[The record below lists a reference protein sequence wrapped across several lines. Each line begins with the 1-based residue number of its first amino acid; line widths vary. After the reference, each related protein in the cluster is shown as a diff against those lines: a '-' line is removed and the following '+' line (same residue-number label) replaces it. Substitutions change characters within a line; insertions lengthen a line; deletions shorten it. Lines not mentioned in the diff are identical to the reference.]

1 LKTLGEIVCLLQAQ
15 KLREVADS
23 TLRLIAPRM
32 AVVGSEIF
40 TNSLSARRFDTG
52 TGFDVTFN
60 PD

>member
-1 LKTLGEIVCLLQAQ
+1 MLQAQ